1 MTGTMKAVVAEGYG
15 TPDVLTVKDMP
26 IPRPGA
32 GQIQVRVSATA
43 LNPADLRTLSGVL
56 REMAPLEFPHIPG
69 IDFAGTVTQIG
80 EEVTRFAVG
89 DQVFGLGLPRATAAM
104 ATLVS
109 SPPSLTTGTMA
120 EYAVFDADTPGLA
133 LRPADLDAEHAATL
147 AISGL
152 TALSLLQAGGFQPGE
167 TVLVIGATGG
177 VGSTAVPLLAAA
189 KTHVIATASPADE
202 QYVRDLGANE
212 VIDHHAGDAIT
223 ETLRRHPTGIDAIVN
238 LALAGDD
245 LIDAGRAIRP
255 GGRLLNIAYPSP
267 DPGDFA
273 RDDLTVETIFSV
285 AHPGDLEE
293 LAARAIDGTL
303 PAAISHRYRLD
314 DGAHAYQ
321 DLVDKHTRGKL
332 IVLIDQQT

>member
-1 MTGTMKAVVAEGYG
+1 MTETMKAVVAEDYG
-15 TPDVLTVKDMP
+15 TSDVLTVKDVA

-43 LNPADLRTLSGVL
+43 LNPADLRTLSGVM

-69 IDFAGTVTQIG
+69 IDFAGTVTKIG
-80 EEVTRFAVG
+80 EGVTRFAAG
-89 DQVFGLGLPRATAAM
+89 DEVFGLGLPRATAAM
-104 ATLVS
+104 ATLLS

-133 LRPADLDAEHAATL
+133 LRPVGLAAEHAATL

-152 TALSLLQAGGFQPGE
+152 TTLSLLRTGGFQPGE

-189 KTHVIATASPADE
+189 RTHVIATATPADE

-212 VIDHHAGDAIT
+212 VIDHRAGATIT
-223 ETLRRHPTGIDAIVN
+223 ETLRRHPTGLDAIVN

-245 LIDAGRAIRP
+245 LIDAARAIRP

-267 DPGDFA
+267 DPADFA
-273 RDDLTVETIFSV
+273 RDDLTVETIFS
-285 AHPGDLEE
+285 AALPGDLEE
-293 LAARAIDGTL
+293 LAARAMDGTL
-303 PAAISHRYRLD
+303 PNTVSHRYRLD

-321 DLVDKHTRGKL
+321 DLTNNHTRGKL
-332 IVLIDQQT
+332 LVRTDHQA